1 MCYSYASTYRCSHT
15 PREETIARSTQSTT
29 TNTAHAGTPPTTPTS
44 ATLFHRHLLR
54 TQLHAAIQTRKPG
67 TATAAR
73 TRATSTP
80 SATAE
85 ACNTSTTCAQSARPA
100 RGASSIRSSSR
111 TRSRR
116 TGSRCTRTCSRLG
129 RRSSWSSRGRR
140 SRLMLRWQGFN
151 RRGK

>member
-1 MCYSYASTYRCSHT
+1 MYTQNVLLLRQHLPLLPHT
-15 PREETIARSTQSTT
+15 QRKRLLYEAPSPQQRTQ
-29 TNTAHAGTPPTTPTS
+29 HMQEPHQQHQRRHPC
-44 ATLFHRHLLR
+44 LHRHLLR
-54 TQLHAAIQTRKPG
+54 TQLHAAIQTRNPG

-80 SATAE
+80 SATAG
-85 ACNTSTTCAQSARPA
+85 AYNTSTTCAQSARPA

-116 TGSRCTRTCSRLG
+116 TGSSCTCTCSRLG

-140 SRLMLRWQGFN
+140 SRLML
-151 RRGK
+151 